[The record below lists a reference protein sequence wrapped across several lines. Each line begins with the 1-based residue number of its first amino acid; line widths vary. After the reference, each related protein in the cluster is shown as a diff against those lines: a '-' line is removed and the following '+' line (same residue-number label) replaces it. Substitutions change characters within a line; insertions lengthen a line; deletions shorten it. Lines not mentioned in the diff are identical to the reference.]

1 LAYNGFAR
9 VSEFSQGVKF
19 LKDVLYL
26 MKPGFV
32 NAGLGPFYCGDS
44 VAVEGLL
51 GFYPELR
58 EKIDIVYIDFSRPRQ
73 AIVDM
78 IGEDQ
83 QSVPVLILANISTE
97 PETIHAKVANGHRY
111 IADEKQIREYLS
123 LSHGLPRS
131 G

>member
-1 LAYNGFAR
+1 M
-9 VSEFSQGVKF
+9 
-19 LKDVLYL
+19 KDVLYL

-44 VAVEGLL
+44 VSVEGLL
-51 GFYPELR
+51 GFYPALR
-58 EKIDIVYIDFSRPRQ
+58 EKVDVVYIDFPRPRQ
-73 AIVDM
+73 AIVDV

-83 QSVPVLILANISTE
+83 QSVPVLILADDSIE
-97 PETIHAKVANGHRY
+97 PDAVRTRSAAGRRF

-123 LSHGLPRS
+123 ITHDLPRS

>member
-1 LAYNGFAR
+1 M
-9 VSEFSQGVKF
+9 
-19 LKDVLYL
+19 KDVLYL

-51 GFYPELR
+51 AFYPRLR
-58 EKIDIVYIDFSRPRQ
+58 DMIEVVYIDFPRPRQ
-73 AIVDM
+73 AIADM

-83 QSVPVLILANISTE
+83 QSVPVLILAETSVE
-97 PETIHAKVANGHRY
+97 PEDIRVRTAMGRKY

-123 LSHGLPRS
+123 VTHGLPRS

>member
-1 LAYNGFAR
+1 
-9 VSEFSQGVKF
+9 
-19 LKDVLYL
+19 

-51 GFYPELR
+51 GFYPQLR
-58 EKIDIVYIDFSRPRQ
+58 DRIDIVYIDFPRPRQ
-73 AIVDM
+73 AIVDA

-83 QSVPVLILANISTE
+83 QSVPVLILADTSTE
-97 PETIHAKVANGHRY
+97 PEPIRSKSANGRRY

-123 LSHGLPRS
+123 LTHDLPRS

>member
-1 LAYNGFAR
+1 MKHDG
-9 VSEFSQGVKF
+9 SKI

-44 VAVEGLL
+44 VAVEGML

-58 EKIDIVYIDFSRPRQ
+58 DRIEVAYIDFPRPRQ
-73 AIVDM
+73 AIVDA

-83 QSVPVLILANISTE
+83 QSVPVLILSDTSVE
-97 PETIHAKVANGHRY
+97 PDGVRTKTANGKRY

-123 LSHGLPRS
+123 LTHHLPRS

>member
-1 LAYNGFAR
+1 
-9 VSEFSQGVKF
+9 V
-19 LKDVLYL
+19 KDVLYL

-51 GFYPELR
+51 GLYPALR
-58 EKIDIVYIDFSRPRQ
+58 DRIDVVYIDFPRPRQ
-73 AIVDM
+73 AIVDA

-83 QSVPVLILANISTE
+83 QSVPVLILAEDSPE
-97 PETIHAKVANGHRY
+97 PEAIRIRSARGRRY

-123 LSHGLPRS
+123 ITHDLPRS

>member
-1 LAYNGFAR
+1 M
-9 VSEFSQGVKF
+9 
-19 LKDVLYL
+19 KDVLHL

-44 VAVEGLL
+44 VSVEGLL

-58 EKIDIVYIDFSRPRQ
+58 DKIEVIYIDFPRPRQ
-73 AIVDM
+73 AIVDA

-83 QSVPVLILANISTE
+83 QSVPVLILAEASIE
-97 PETIHAKVANGHRY
+97 PEQVHAKVANGSRY

-123 LSHGLPRS
+123 LTHGLPRS